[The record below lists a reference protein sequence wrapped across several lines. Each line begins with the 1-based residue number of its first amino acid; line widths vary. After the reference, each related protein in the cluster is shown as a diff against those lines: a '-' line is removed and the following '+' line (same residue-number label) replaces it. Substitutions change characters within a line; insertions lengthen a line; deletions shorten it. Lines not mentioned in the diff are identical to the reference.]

1 MHGEWE
7 EEEKVHITWKW
18 REKMYGKC
26 CCVLFV
32 RLVVKTHEK
41 NCYINTTDQ
50 KKNDEEEEE
59 EKWGG
64 GGGIEM
70 GI

>member
-1 MHGEWE
+1 
-7 EEEKVHITWKW
+7 
-18 REKMYGKC
+18 MYGKC

-59 EKWGG
+59 EK
-64 GGGIEM
+64 
-70 GI
+70 